1 MDLTYVEVS
10 RQSLEV
16 TNDIFYDPSA
26 NALDQQLY
34 ANHGLNKP
42 LEICTQPWLY
52 VTGASCNL
60 YINIQNPT
68 HLLQITDS
76 QLCFFYL

>member
-1 MDLTYVEVS
+1 MHLTYLKVS

-16 TNDIFYDPSA
+16 TNDTFYDPSA
-26 NALDQQLY
+26 NALDQHLY

-42 LEICTQPWLY
+42 LEIGTQPCLHI
-52 VTGASCNL
+52 TGTSCNL

-76 QLCFFYL
+76 QLCFLYL